1 MKKILMTAVAG
12 LSLVAAPLAAT
23 AAPYHG
29 SHGFSGDYRRGDNG
43 RDNGAGVA
51 IAAGVFGLILG
62 AALANSADN
71 HQAYEQRGDY
81 GRYQQADYGYQ
92 GADYGQR
99 CAWVAHP
106 YTNGWGQTQYQEVW
120 TCR

>member
-1 MKKILMTAVAG
+1 MTAVAG